1 MDAQPK
7 IDFRKTR
14 KELFS
19 ASADDF
25 ERVELPPV
33 TYLMIDG
40 KGSPGTSEAYRRAL
54 ETLYPAAYGLKFY
67 SKTKLGRDYVVPP
80 LQGLWW
86 AEERDAFTSDR
97 RDEWLWTLMIMVPD
111 WIEPGQ
117 FDASLA
123 ETAHKKPE
131 TDFGPLRMKV
141 LAEGLCLQTLHIG
154 SFADEAPVLHR
165 LHHEVM
171 PREGLTFNGK
181 HHEIYLRDPRRTAP
195 EKLRTV
201 LRQPVRPA

>member
-7 IDFRKTR
+7 IDFRRKR

-19 ASADDF
+19 AAADGF
-25 ERVELPPV
+25 ERVELPAV

-40 KGSPGTSEAYRRAL
+40 KGPPATSEAYRRAIQ
-54 ETLYPAAYGLKFY
+54 TLYPAAYGLKFY
-67 SKTKLGRDYVVPP
+67 SKEKLGRDYVVPP

-86 AEERDAFTSDR
+86 AEERDAFTSNR

-111 WIEPGQ
+111 WIGPEQ
-117 FDASLA
+117 LDASLA
-123 ETAHKKPE
+123 ETARRKSE
-131 TDFGPLRMKV
+131 VDFGPLRMEV

-154 SFADEAPVLHR
+154 SFADGGPVLHR

>member
-19 ASADDF
+19 ASVDGF
-25 ERVELPPV
+25 EGVELPPIA
-33 TYLMIDG
+33 YLMIDG
-40 KGSPGTSEAYRRAL
+40 RGPPGTSEAYRRAL

-67 SKTKLGRDYVVPP
+67 SKTELGRDYVVPP

-111 WIEPGQ
+111 WIGAEH

-123 ETAHKKPE
+123 ETIRKKPE
-131 TDFGPLRMKV
+131 TDFGPLRMEV

-165 LHHEVM
+165 LHREVM
-171 PREGLTFNGK
+171 PRERFNFNGK

-201 LRQPVRPA
+201 LRQPVRPS